1 MPPTACE
8 SERGPQ
14 GDHQELNSSNEVRVL
29 LLVNEQGNISQTPHQ
44 TRSPPSDDDSRY
56 GQSTVSP
63 TTSRAREALAI
74 DLEVRDFLVAKEL
87 ATRAIPTRIIAW
99 KSCGGAY
106 VHAPP
111 RSATIGQLFPAAV
124 AASTSRQPLSR
135 GRPQGRGN
143 RGFREPRRPGPV
155 VAQGPGRVDCRGRV
169 PIEHSASPR
178 RHSRG

>member
-63 TTSRAREALAI
+63 TTARAREALAI

-87 ATRAIPTRIIAW
+87 ATRAIPTRIFTH
-99 KSCGGAY
+99 KSCGGA
-106 VHAPP
+106 APP
-111 RSATIGQLFPAAV
+111 RSAIKSWEIGVQARLQPWL
-124 AASTSRQPLSR
+124 SCSSKRQPSIKPWEIGVQTGLQTCMPCSGKR
-135 GRPQGRGN
+135 QRSTKPSEVG
-143 RGFREPRRPGPV
+143 
-155 VAQGPGRVDCRGRV
+155 
-169 PIEHSASPR
+169 I
-178 RHSRG
+178 